1 MEGLFEI
8 HVSVDTKDIMLF
20 RLWALDNDVKAI
32 GIIGDVPELTFS
44 KYTNGTHEKAH
55 NKAMSLARNLTL
67 SGIRVVRVRVE
78 AVLSSQNPLIDAY
91 AENTVNKKDT
101 YFEFHIKYH
110 IINSKD
116 YYQLDKIAK
125 DFTNEYKH
133 ISATGVK
140 ESGIYVFV
148 GFNSFKKNIEPIVT
162 LRVPAK
168 HKTIGSFAYKDLL
181 MNVLK
186 KHGFRTNEEIHREY
200 VFVDEEYTVNEVDYK
215 TAKL

>member
-78 AVLSSQNPLIDAY
+78 AVLSNQNPMIDAY
-91 AENTVNKKDT
+91 TENKKNT

-133 ISATGVK
+133 A
-140 ESGIYVFV
+140 GIYVFM

-168 HKTIGSFAYKDLL
+168 HKTSGSFGYKDLL
-181 MNVLK
+181 MTTLK

-200 VFVDEEYTVNEVDYK
+200 VFVDEDYTVDMVDYE

>member
-78 AVLSSQNPLIDAY
+78 AVLSNQNPMIDAY
-91 AENTVNKKDT
+91 TENKKNT

-125 DFTNEYKH
+125 DFTNEYKQ
-133 ISATGVK
+133 SGV
-140 ESGIYVFV
+140 YVFM

-162 LRVPAK
+162 LRVPARY
-168 HKTIGSFAYKDLL
+168 KTSGSFGYKDLL
-181 MNVLK
+181 MTILK

-200 VFVDEEYTVNEVDYK
+200 VFVDEEYNVDMVDMVDYK